1 MGMSL
6 SFFTLMTNDKDM
18 FKPNTEIKQSEHNLG
33 MWLAKIINSVDK
45 VWQQKIPPQTT
56 FHPFDTTK

>member
-1 MGMSL
+1 MNIYYIYIYMGMSL

-45 VWQQKIPPQTT
+45 V
-56 FHPFDTTK
+56 